1 MKDTITIEGVEYVK
15 KSTVYCPAKEVDG
28 ESAVII
34 RSYTAG
40 VFYGYLNSIEHTLA
54 GTVVKLHNARR
65 ICDVHQW
72 SGAASLSQMALDGVK
87 SPDNCRF
94 TVVLPEQIIV
104 NCIEILPISEP
115 ALKSLNDVPVWKM

>member
-1 MKDTITIEGVEYVK
+1 MKDTITIEGIEYVK

-34 RSYTAG
+34 RSYAAG

-65 ICDVHQW
+65 VHQW
-72 SGAASLSQMALDGVK
+72 SGAASLSQMALEGVK

-94 TVVLPEQIIV
+94 TVMLPEQLIV